1 MKSPYKFLSTI
12 DEDTTLA
19 LRCMYNTGMYY
30 PSSPVKFFFNLGVLV
45 LPPPPINKVMVF
57 VYAKKGIDTRG
68 ILRDKNA
75 HWHMTEGVWDKRSI
89 LPALGKILQ
98 QTYPSPNLK

>member
-1 MKSPYKFLSTI
+1 
-12 DEDTTLA
+12 
-19 LRCMYNTGMYY
+19 MYNIYY

-45 LPPPPINKVMVF
+45 LPPPPINKVMVHPLF
-57 VYAKKGIDTRG
+57 VYAKKGIDTGG

-75 HWHMTEGVWDKRSI
+75 NWHMTEGVWDKRSI

-98 QTYPSPNLK
+98 QTYPSQNLK